1 MNYITKCLFTLS
13 IILSAQT
20 SVAQDYRTLFEK
32 ANKALTSGK
41 TQKAIRLYYRIIS
54 MRQDLPQVYF
64 NLGMS
69 LERENQYDEAITAF
83 KQAINLKSDYTKA
96 YHQLA
101 NILKNTG
108 RKDAAQKM
116 YRRAHDID
124 QNYFEVIPEL
134 AYLTR
139 DKNDFKEA
147 ATLFKKAHNLRPNNV
162 QMLLEL
168 ANTLNTG
175 NQTEEAL
182 EWYFKL
188 DEIIPNNPAVLYNIA
203 YTYKK
208 LNRLEE
214 ALPYYDRTLSLNPN
228 HAEAHFSH
236 GLALLV
242 TGDSDPENWQRGWGE
257 YEWRW
262 KRNGKQKLRQYTQPL
277 WEGQD
282 LHGKTLFIWA
292 EQGLGDTFEFVRY
305 AKVAKD
311 MGARKVIVA
320 VQKPLLDII
329 SLCPYIDQVIWTQ
342 EQPPYFDYHA
352 PMLSMPYYTKVR
364 LDEVPDEVPY
374 LHADPKLVSEWRD
387 ILKEDTN
394 FKIGICWQGNP
405 NYSTQFLRAAV
416 AAKSMSVSKFLPIM
430 EIPGVSVYSL
440 QKMTGT
446 DQINDLPEDAP
457 LIIFGDDF
465 DQSKGR
471 FMDTAA
477 VMKNLNLVVTVDTSI
492 CHIAAGLGV
501 PTWNLLPNPP
511 DWRWMLHCDNTP
523 WYGNMRLF
531 RQPTPGDWNS
541 VIERVMKELKA
552 HLYEGKPLI
561 NFERPV
567 NT

>member
-1 MNYITKCLFTLS
+1 MNYIIKNLLTLC
-13 IILSAQT
+13 ILLSAHN
-20 SVAQDYRTLFEK
+20 SSAKDYRTLFEK
-32 ANKALTSGK
+32 ANKALTNGK

-64 NLGMS
+64 NLGLS
-69 LERENQYDEAITAF
+69 LEREKRYDEAITAF
-83 KQAINLKSDYTKA
+83 KQAINLKPDYTKA

-108 RKDAAQKM
+108 RKDEAQQM
-116 YRRAHDID
+116 YRRAHEID

-139 DKNDFKEA
+139 DESNFKEA
-147 ATLFKKAHNLRPNNV
+147 AILFKKAHLLRPTNI

-188 DEIIPNNPAVLYNIA
+188 DELIPNNPAVLYNIA
-203 YTYKK
+203 YTFKK
-208 LNRLEE
+208 LNRLKE
-214 ALPYYDRTLSLNPN
+214 ALPYYDRTLTLNPN

-242 TGDSDPENWQRGWGE
+242 TGDSDPENWRNGWGE

-262 KRNGKQKLRQYTQPL
+262 QRNDKQKLRQYTQPL

-311 MGARKVIVA
+311 MGARRVIVA
-320 VQKPLLDII
+320 VQKPLLNII
-329 SLCPYIDQVIWTQ
+329 KLCPYIDQVIWTQ
-342 EQPPYFDYHA
+342 EQPPYFDYHT
-352 PMLSMPYYTKVR
+352 PMLSMPFYTNAR
-364 LDEVPDEVPY
+364 LDTVPDEIPY
-374 LHADPKLVSEWRD
+374 LHAKTELVAEWKN
-387 ILKEDTN
+387 ILSEDTN

-416 AAKSMSVSKFLPIM
+416 AAKSMSVTKFLPIM
-430 EIPGVSVYSL
+430 NIPGVSVYSL

-446 DQINDLPEDAP
+446 DQISDLPEDAP

-465 DQSKGR
+465 DQSQGR

-477 VMKNLNLVVTVDTSI
+477 VMKNLDLMISVDTSI

-501 PTWNLLPNPP
+501 PTWNLLPSPP

-531 RQPTPGDWNS
+531 RQPKPGDWDT
-541 VIERVMKELKA
+541 VIEQVVEELKG

-561 NFERPV
+561 TFKRPF
-567 NT
+567 TT